1 MSTKHNREFLAKTLN
16 DEMGKTLTLKEA
28 ERIIAVIVE
37 AQVEALL
44 ETGELRLNSYGKL
57 KVTARAARTGRNPKN
72 GEAMHIA
79 ARNTVAYKPSPSLL
93 RKLN

>member
-44 ETGELRLNSYGKL
+44 ETGELRLNEYGRL
-57 KVTARAARTGRNPKN
+57 KVTTRAART
-72 GEAMHIA
+72 AS
-79 ARNTVAYKPSPSLL
+79 TS
-93 RKLN
+93 